1 MGGRSMGR
9 KPKSAEVR
17 ARFFTARASGATL
30 RQAVAAAGVS
40 KTTGHYWL
48 TQSGGVRPRARKP
61 RPGLR
66 LSLEERETISRGLAA
81 KRTLTA
87 IACELGRPVSTVSRE
102 VERNSGLNG
111 YRAARAD
118 RLAVLRTARP
128 RAGKLANN
136 AVLRG
141 YVEEK
146 LRLRWSPQ
154 QISRRLRMDHP
165 DDAALRV
172 SHETIYTSL
181 FVQATAVLP
190 TELTGQLRTRRVRRR
205 PHRRVSLRSESRRIP
220 EMVPISQRPTSVLDR
235 SNPGHWEGDLL
246 VGRYGRSHL
255 VTLVER
261 HSRYL
266 LVLPINDATT
276 ISVVGVVTA
285 AFQQLPVIMRRSLTW
300 DRGVEMTRHA
310 AFTASTGVPVYF
322 CDAYCPWQRGSNENS
337 NGLLRQYFP
346 KKTDLPVHDPDRVLA
361 VATELNHRPRQA
373 LGWHTPHEVFSAA
386 SVAIIA

>member
-1 MGGRSMGR
+1 VGR

-30 RQAVAAAGVS
+30 KQAVTAAGVS

-48 TQSGGVRPRARKP
+48 TQSGGVRPRIRRS
-61 RPGLR
+61 RPPLR
-66 LSLEERETISRGLAA
+66 LSLEERETISRGLAV
-81 KRTLTA
+81 KKTLTA
-87 IACELGRPVSTVSRE
+87 IAAELGRSTSTVSRE
-102 VERNSGLNG
+102 VARNSGPNG

-118 RLAVLRTARP
+118 RLAVLRMTRHRP
-128 RAGKLANN
+128 GKLAEDPT
-136 AVLRG
+136 LRR
-141 YVEEK
+141 YVEDR

-154 QISRRLRMDHP
+154 QVSRRLIIDHP
-165 DDAALRV
+165 DDQSMRV

-181 FVQATAVLP
+181 FVQSKAVLR
-190 TELTGQLRTRRVRRR
+190 TELTGHLRTRRVRRQ
-205 PHRRVSLRSESRRIP
+205 PQRRAIPRSQSRRIP
-220 EMVPISQRPTSVLDR
+220 NMVSISQRPEAVLDR
-235 SNPGHWEGDLL
+235 NVPGHWEGDLL

-266 LVLPINDATT
+266 LVLPLIDATT
-276 ISVVGVVTA
+276 TTVVSSLTA
-285 AFQQLPVIMRRSLTW
+285 AFQQLPLMMRRSLTW

-310 AFTASTGVPVYF
+310 DFTAATGIPVYF

-346 KKTDLPVHDPDRVLA
+346 KKTDLSLHDADHVQ
-361 VATELNHRPRQA
+361 VVVNQVNQRPRQR
-373 LGWHTPHEVFSAA
+373 LGWKTPHEVFSAA
-386 SVAIIA
+386 NVAIIA